1 MRLTEKVLLSLTLLI
16 LLAGAVFYAFNMDVY
31 REVDNMH
38 PARGYAEFVGKLSD
52 EEFVLSN
59 CESWSDSNSWVLR
72 SLHHFLTTKGAELDT
87 FALLF
92 TQAVITFA
100 FYYSFACTPFVILCF
115 VRVYQRRKEGYRVE
129 HNQQI

>member
-16 LLAGAVFYAFNMDVY
+16 LLAGAIFYAFNMDVY

-59 CESWSDSNSWVLR
+59 CESWVLR

-115 VRVYQRRKEGYRVE
+115 VRVYQRRKEGHSVE